1 MIKLYIPQCD
11 GKTII
16 DPLRSVLGYT
26 ETQANI
32 FGEPDIWKDYVLPAE
47 VVTNPAWS
55 DYICVPHTWAAILHE
70 HDYIAHIA
78 QVAREH
84 SKRVIIFVIGDTNE
98 HVFFPAGVSVIV
110 IRSSQYR
117 DRLLPYEVIMPA
129 YAHDLRKISTL
140 YAGMEQQHAT
150 QEAAKAIVSFCGW
163 AQASGIKTKISS
175 LVKDVLWSTL
185 GLFIKHL
192 AARRPGIVLRKI
204 GIDVLKKSSE
214 VIAKIIMRPTYT
226 GSIKT
231 LQGEPRA
238 LRAEYIA
245 NMDSCTYAFAPKGD
259 GNFSVRFF
267 EALSLGKIPVV
278 LDTQI
283 VFPFENVIQYDDF
296 VIKVSLENI
305 DRIDT
310 EIAEWHRIK
319 GVSGV
324 RDAQIKARAAFDQYL
339 NIRVFCTYVFT
350 REFLEQIPRTV

>member
-1 MIKLYIPQCD
+1 
-11 GKTII
+11 
-16 DPLRSVLGYT
+16 
-26 ETQANI
+26 
-32 FGEPDIWKDYVLPAE
+32 
-47 VVTNPAWS
+47 
-55 DYICVPHTWAAILHE
+55 
-70 HDYIAHIA
+70 
-78 QVAREH
+78 
-84 SKRVIIFVIGDTNE
+84 
-98 HVFFPAGVSVIV
+98 
-110 IRSSQYR
+110 
-117 DRLLPYEVIMPA
+117 
-129 YAHDLRKISTL
+129 
-140 YAGMEQQHAT
+140 MEQQHAT